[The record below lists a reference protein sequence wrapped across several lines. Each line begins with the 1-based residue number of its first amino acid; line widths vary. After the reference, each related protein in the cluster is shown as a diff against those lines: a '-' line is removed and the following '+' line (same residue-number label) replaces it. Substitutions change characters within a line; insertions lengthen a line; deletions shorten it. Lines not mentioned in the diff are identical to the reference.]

1 MKRALTTLL
10 LIFCA
15 LLFLFSCS
23 QLVRTYRQYEDGTT
37 TYEELDDVYTTIL
50 PPSTEPQM
58 QENDEPQIVQETAP
72 ITVDFESL
80 TAQYPDVV
88 AWIYCPDTIIDY
100 PIMQAKN
107 NEKYL
112 RTLPDGT
119 WNIAGTLFMDYRNP
133 KDFSDSNSIIYGHNM
148 KNDSMFGTL
157 PDYSSQEYYEANP
170 HWYLLTPTADYK
182 IELIAGYVTH
192 STSEAYSIPGTQE
205 EKEKLIQTAFAKSDF
220 TADVE
225 IAENEN
231 LITLSTCSYEY
242 NNARYVLVG
251 VLKEL
256 ARLNSD

>member
-1 MKRALTTLL
+1 
-10 LIFCA
+10 
-15 LLFLFSCS
+15 
-23 QLVRTYRQYEDGTT
+23 
-37 TYEELDDVYTTIL
+37 
-50 PPSTEPQM
+50 
-58 QENDEPQIVQETAP
+58 
-72 ITVDFESL
+72 
-80 TAQYPDVV
+80 
-88 AWIYCPDTIIDY
+88 
-100 PIMQAKN
+100 
-107 NEKYL
+107 
-112 RTLPDGT
+112 
-119 WNIAGTLFMDYRNP
+119 MDYRNA
-133 KDFSDSNSIIYGHNM
+133 KDFSDSNSIIYGHDM

-157 PDYSSQEYYEANP
+157 SDYSSQEYYEANP

-192 STSEAYSIPGTQE
+192 STSETYSIPGTQE
-205 EKEKLIQTAFAKSDF
+205 EKEKLIQTAFSKSDF

>member
-10 LIFCA
+10 LIICT
-15 LLFLFSCS
+15 LLFLFACS
-23 QLVRTYRQYEDGTT
+23 QLVQTYREYEDGTSA
-37 TYEELDDVYTTIL
+37 YEELDDVYTTIL
-50 PPSTEPQM
+50 PPSTKPQM
-58 QENDEPQIVQETAP
+58 QENDKPQIVQETAP

-112 RTLPDGT
+112 RTLPNGT
-119 WNIAGTLFMDYRNP
+119 WNIAGTLFMDYRNA
-133 KDFSDSNSIIYGHNM
+133 KDFSDSNSIIYGHDM

-157 PDYSSQEYYEANP
+157 PDYSSQKYYEANP

-205 EKEKLIQTAFAKSDF
+205 EKEKLIQTAFSKSDF